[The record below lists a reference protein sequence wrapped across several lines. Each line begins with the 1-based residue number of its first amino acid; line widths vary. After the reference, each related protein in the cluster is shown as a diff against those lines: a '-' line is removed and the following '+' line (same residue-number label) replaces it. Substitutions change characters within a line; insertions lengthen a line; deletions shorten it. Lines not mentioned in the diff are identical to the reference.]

1 MLLLPP
7 PPPTNAASV
16 PAVCENYVLGPL
28 NKRVAPLSTQEE
40 QQRAQRNEVV
50 EDAGEVPAAVSSPL
64 VECICIICSAC
75 IKFRILAKFSVCGLL
90 VY

>member
-1 MLLLPP
+1 MLL
-7 PPPTNAASV
+7 PPTNAAPV

-28 NKRVAPLSTQEE
+28 NKHVAPLST
-40 QQRAQRNEVV
+40 RKGAAGKKNEV
-50 EDAGEVPAAVSSPL
+50 AEVAREFPAAVSSPI